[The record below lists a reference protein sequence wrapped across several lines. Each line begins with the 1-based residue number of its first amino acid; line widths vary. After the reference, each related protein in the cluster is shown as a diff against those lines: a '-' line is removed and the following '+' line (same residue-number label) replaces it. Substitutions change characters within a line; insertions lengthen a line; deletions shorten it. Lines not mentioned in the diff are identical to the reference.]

1 MNDIQKLATKIK
13 FPALSIWNA
22 LHKDDESTALTEESV
37 LGLSDLLAEFSLIKN
52 REDVSVEKLKHW
64 INVSLEARKKYVG
77 SLLISPETFLTTRS
91 NDEGKTRQI
100 SSLGIALKLIRYPI
114 YAIRT
119 LAEIEAGKPCRFGR
133 LSGTHY
139 DFYHLQYY
147 KGFNLSTCCNMIGK
161 LIMEANNPEK
171 LEPVYPDTL

>member
-1 MNDIQKLATKIK
+1 MNDIQKLATEIK
-13 FPALSIWNA
+13 FPSLSILNA
-22 LHKDDESTALTEESV
+22 LHNDYENTSLTEEIV

-52 REDVSVEKLKHW
+52 RDEVSVEKLKHW
-64 INVSLEARKKYVG
+64 INVSLEAREKYVG

-91 NDEGKTRQI
+91 NDEGRTRQI
-100 SSLGIALKLIRYPI
+100 SSLTIALKLIRYPI

-119 LAEIEAGKPCRFGR
+119 LAEIQAGKPCKFGR

-147 KGFNLSTCCNMIGK
+147 KGFNLSGCCNMIGK
-161 LIMEANNPEK
+161 LIMEKNHPEK